1 MISKFKAVAAAL
13 IATWTLCESVAG
25 HTQSMGHFVDPLD
38 VQAAEVKGAL
48 HAERQP
54 LLALALAGKRVVA
67 VGLRGLIIVSDDQGR
82 TWTQASVPV
91 QSDLTT
97 VSFVSA
103 SQGWTAGHDGVILET
118 LDGGLHW
125 SKQLD
130 LRQAREQFPLYYQ
143 NSTTG
148 TAADNEQ
155 YLTQVQNNF
164 QGDSSLP
171 YLGLAFVDDKQGY
184 AVGAFGMI
192 ASTVDGGKQWLPAF
206 NRIDNPDQ
214 LNLNSIR
221 RIGGHLYIAAE
232 RGVVFRQDSAS
243 GQFVPVSTGYP
254 GSYFDIV
261 GNDRIVLAFGLKG
274 TAYRSLDQG
283 KTWEQVNTQTSSA
296 LFSGLFQADGNVL
309 LIDEAGDLLRANA
322 QGQHFERLPQALK
335 QPVASALIAGSDTL
349 VVVGYA
355 GVGTSPL
362 PGSQSSGDQ

>member
-1 MISKFKAVAAAL
+1 MISKFKVVAAAL

-25 HTQSMGHFVDPLD
+25 YTQSMGHFVDPLD
-38 VQAAEVKGAL
+38 VQAVDVKGAL
-48 HAERQP
+48 HADRQP

-82 TWTQASVPV
+82 NWVQASVPV

-103 SQGWTAGHDGVILET
+103 SRGWAAGHDGVILET

-125 SKQLD
+125 TKQLD
-130 LRQAREQFPLYYQ
+130 LRQAREQFPLHYQ
-143 NSTTG
+143 NSAER
-148 TAADNEQ
+148 TAASNEQ
-155 YLTQVQNNF
+155 YLAQVQNNF
-164 QGDSSLP
+164 QDDSSLP
-171 YLGLAFVDDKQGY
+171 YLGLAFADDKQGY

-206 NRIDNPDQ
+206 DRIDNPDQ

-221 RIGGHLYIAAE
+221 NVGGHLYIAAE
-232 RGVVFRQDSAS
+232 RGVVFRQESVT
-243 GQFVPVSTGYP
+243 GQFVRVNTGYP

-261 GNDRIVLAFGLKG
+261 GNDQVVLAFGLKG

-296 LFSGLFQADGNVL
+296 LFSGLFLADGSVL
-309 LIDEAGDLLRANA
+309 LVDEAGGLLRANK
-322 QGQHFERLPQALK
+322 QGQHFERLSHALK
-335 QPVASALIAGSDTL
+335 KPVASALIAGNDTL

-355 GVGTSPL
+355 GVGTFRL
-362 PGSQSSGDQ
+362 PSSQSSGDQ